1 LLFTLEVTIPALTTE
16 TDPSIETLK
25 LSAGVIT
32 SISIKFPAGCH
43 GLVGVRL
50 FHEESQIIPIGRG
63 SWVRGD
69 DETVPST
76 EYYDLGKGAKELEF
90 VGINEDDTYS
100 HTVIVRVNVL
110 PKEAAS
116 LMPLISFIE
125 KLTRRI
131 FGE

>member
-1 LLFTLEVTIPALTTE
+1 MFFTLEVTIPALTTE
-16 TDPSIETLK
+16 SAPKLDILK
-25 LSAGVIT
+25 LAAGVIT
-32 SISIKFPAGCH
+32 HISNKFPAGCH

-69 DETVPST
+69 DETVPSP

-90 VGINEDDTYS
+90 VGINEDDTYP
-100 HTVIVRVNVL
+100 HTVTVRVNVL

-125 KLTRRI
+125 KLAKRI